1 MFGMRQTLAATA
13 LGATSRP
20 RTVLSAQLLLI
31 AGLAVT
37 VGLSGVGLSP
47 AGWAVGLTCGVITNA
62 ALAFGR
68 SHYCADRLTVADWV
82 TLARATVAFGVEA
95 YEDVWTKAGALLQSI
110 ALNHALLDGNKR
122 LAWVAAR
129 VFLDLNDVPPVEVDV
144 DQAEAFVIQVVTH
157 ELDTVEEVAK
167 GLAGLYS
174 DGPRS

>member
-1 MFGMRQTLAATA
+1 MIVYLDLPSLLDLAELI
-13 LGATSRP
+13 LGTPPRVRDMGLLSSAAARP
-20 RTVLSAQLLLI
+20 
-31 AGLAVT
+31 
-37 VGLSGVGLSP
+37 
-47 AGWAVGLTCGVITNA
+47 
-62 ALAFGR
+62 
-68 SHYCADRLTVADWV
+68 
-82 TLARATVAFGVEA
+82 ATVAFGVEA